1 MYMSCSF
8 IHIGANILRDSA
20 GNVKLGDFGASRRL
34 QTICL
39 SGTGIKSVTGTP
51 YWMSPEVISGEGYG
65 RKADIWSIGCT
76 VVEMLTQRPP
86 WAEYEAMAAIFKI
99 ATQPTNPT
107 LPPHVSDHCRD
118 FLKRIFVETKQRP
131 AAEDLLRH
139 TFVH

>member
-1 MYMSCSF
+1 MAEVSSLFVIFLSVNETKSVLLLLCFLLFNREQLLLTFLFNLQSQIFLPSMMNFFSYSF

-65 RKADIWSIGCT
+65 RKADIW
-76 VVEMLTQRPP
+76 
-86 WAEYEAMAAIFKI
+86 
-99 ATQPTNPT
+99 
-107 LPPHVSDHCRD
+107 
-118 FLKRIFVETKQRP
+118 
-131 AAEDLLRH
+131 
-139 TFVH
+139 